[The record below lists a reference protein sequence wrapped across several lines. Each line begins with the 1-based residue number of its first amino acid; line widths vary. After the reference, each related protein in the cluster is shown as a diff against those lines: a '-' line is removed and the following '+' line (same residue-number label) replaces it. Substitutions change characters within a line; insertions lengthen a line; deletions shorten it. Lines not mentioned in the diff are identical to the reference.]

1 MSRSTNVVVVAGLS
15 GAGKSTALAA
25 LEDLGYHAIENLPPP
40 VIEHAITACEQAGI
54 RDIALGFNAFAAE
67 FLSSAAEVVETLA
80 RDARAATG
88 AGPARRVT
96 VLFLDAS
103 DEALLRRYSETRRPH
118 PALAAADASHEHAGA
133 HAEVKDG
140 IRLERQ
146 RLAPLRALAASVI
159 DTSGMRVHDLR
170 RRVLGVFK
178 PETVSALRMSVR
190 ILSFGFKYGLPSD
203 SDLVY
208 DVRFLDNPHFVDELR
223 PLTGLDIRVRD
234 YVLGSENASRF
245 LALTVDS
252 LDFLLPLYEAEG
264 KSYLTIAVG
273 CTGGQHRSVSIA
285 IALAERLGQRGHT
298 GIRLVHRDAA
308 PLAPPADAAQGGSR

>member
-1 MSRSTNVVVVAGLS
+1 MSRPTNVVVVTGLS

-25 LEDLGYHAIENLPPP
+25 LEDLGYHTIENLPPT
-40 VIEHAITACEQAGI
+40 VIEHAIVACEQAGI
-54 RDIALGFNAFAAE
+54 RDIALGFGASAVD
-67 FLSSAAEVVETLA
+67 FLSSAAEVVERLA
-80 RDARAATG
+80 REARVG
-88 AGPARRVT
+88 SQGGPARRVS

-103 DEALLRRYSETRRPH
+103 DEVLLRRYSETRRPH
-118 PALAAADASHEHAGA
+118 PALPVSAEEAGA
-133 HAEVKDG
+133 HAEVREG
-140 IRLERQ
+140 VRLERE

-190 ILSFGFKYGLPSD
+190 VLSFGFKYGLPSD
-203 SDLVY
+203 ADLVY

-223 PLTGLDIRVRD
+223 PLTGLDARVRD
-234 YVLGSENASRF
+234 YVFGSPNAARF
-245 LALTVDS
+245 LSLTVDA

-285 IALAERLGQRGHT
+285 IALAERLGARGHA

-308 PLAPPADAAQGGSR
+308 APEPPAVRVDPTRGGAT